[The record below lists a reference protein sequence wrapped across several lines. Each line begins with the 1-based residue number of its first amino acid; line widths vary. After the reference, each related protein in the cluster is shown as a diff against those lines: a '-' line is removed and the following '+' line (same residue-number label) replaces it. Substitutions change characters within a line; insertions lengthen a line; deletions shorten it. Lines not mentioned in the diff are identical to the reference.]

1 MEFCLSEQDRARL
14 YFVQE
19 QIKDRII
26 NNNKSSEDVRLL
38 ATVVMDICRILSKI
52 DRERDKEQ
60 SD

>member
-1 MEFCLSEQDRARL
+1 MDYCLSEQDRARL

-26 NNNKSSEDVRLL
+26 NSKKSSEELRLL

-52 DRERDKEQ
+52 EKEKIQDK
-60 SD
+60 D

>member
-1 MEFCLSEQDRARL
+1 MTYCLNEQDRARL

-26 NNNKSSEDVRLL
+26 NNKKSSEEIRLL

-52 DRERDKEQ
+52 EKEQ
-60 SD
+60 

>member
-1 MEFCLSEQDRARL
+1 MSEQDRARL

-26 NNNKSSEDVRLL
+26 NNRKTSEEMRLL

-52 DRERDKEQ
+52 EKEESQ
-60 SD
+60 E

>member
-26 NNNKSSEDVRLL
+26 NNKKSSEDVRLL
-38 ATVVMDICRILSKI
+38 ANVVMDICRILSKI
-52 DRERDKEQ
+52 EKERDQE
-60 SD
+60 